1 MNILMVSSNMQSG
14 GAETHI
20 LCLCRSLL
28 HRGHR
33 ITLVSSGGAVADM
46 LKMEGVRSINL
57 PLTTVTPMGAAR
69 AVSSLLQ
76 LVNKGKF
83 DVIHA
88 HTRVAALYA
97 DIVARVLAKPL
108 IVTLHAHFNM
118 RGVRGVLTRTGDRC
132 IAVSEDIARNI
143 QDAASRQRTHSV
155 SVIPNGVDTSIFVPD
170 KKTASTLR
178 VIFVSRLDGDCS
190 RAAHTLCD
198 IAPALT
204 RKLPTL
210 DIVIA
215 GGGSEYEHI
224 CERAEKIN
232 AAYGKVLVRAVG
244 QREDI
249 LPLLQSSDVLVG
261 VSRAA
266 LEGMS
271 CALPVVL
278 CGDEGYLGLLDS
290 REKMRIA
297 ERTNFCCRGCKR
309 ITAEALLYELL
320 TVLTADSDKRKKIG
334 ALSREY
340 VIKYHSAELMA
351 KMTEREYKLARKGA
365 LLCGYYG
372 YGNLGDEALLASA
385 KARAEKVWGEG
396 YVSVLTKKA
405 SGPKEYT
412 RMSPLSLVLAL
423 RGSDTLILGGGTL
436 LQTDTSHRSLW
447 YYISL
452 FFCARVL
459 GRRVLI
465 WGNGLQEVDGVLAKK
480 VLVWALSECSY
491 IGVRDKRS
499 ADIAKEMGVSE
510 KKIRIEGDL
519 AAKTPA
525 IDSATVQ
532 KILFKMGMEA
542 GQKYVIV
549 AAKGSYSPQL
559 CELLQCIRKA
569 KGQKILPVYVAM
581 YPCEDARL
589 ALALKNKL
597 GGVCAPPL
605 TPYELVGL
613 MKGAECVFASR
624 YHAAVFANA
633 ANVPVYIFGNEEKLN
648 RLCSFEKESD

>member
-1 MNILMVSSNMQSG
+1 MNILMLSSNMQNG

-28 HRGHR
+28 CRGHR
-33 ITLVSSGGAVADM
+33 ITLVSSGGAVVDV
-46 LKMEGVRSINL
+46 LKREGVRCITL
-57 PLTTVTPMGAAR
+57 PLTTITPIGAVR

-76 LVNKGKF
+76 LVSKGKF

-88 HTRVAALYA
+88 HTRVSALYA

-108 IVTLHAHFNM
+108 VVTLHAHFNM
-118 RGVRGVLTRTGDRC
+118 RGVRGILTRTGDRC
-132 IAVSEDIARNI
+132 IAVSEDIARHI
-143 QDAASRQRTHSV
+143 QGVERAQRTRCV
-155 SVIPNGVDTSIFVPD
+155 RVIPNGVDTNFFVPD
-170 KKTASTLR
+170 RKTKNTLR

-190 RAAHTLCD
+190 RAAHILCD
-198 IAPALT
+198 IAPALA

-215 GGGSEYEHI
+215 GGGSEYERI

-232 AAYGKVLVRAVG
+232 AAYGRVLVRAVG
-244 QREDI
+244 HKEDI
-249 LPLLQSSDVLVG
+249 PPLLQSADVLVG

-309 ITAEALLYELL
+309 ITSEALLHELL
-320 TVLTADSDKRKKIG
+320 AVLTADREKRKKLG
-334 ALSREY
+334 EFSREY
-340 VIKYHSAELMA
+340 VVKYHSAVLMA
-351 KMTEREYKLARKGA
+351 KMTEKEYKLARKNA

-372 YGNLGDEALLASA
+372 YGNLGDEALLSFS
-385 KARAEKVWGEG
+385 KERAQKIWGEG
-396 YVSVLTKKA
+396 NVSVLTKKA
-405 SGPKEYT
+405 SAPREYT
-412 RMSPLSLVLAL
+412 RMSPRSIALAL

-452 FFCARVL
+452 IFFARAL

-480 VLVWALSECSY
+480 TLAWALSECSY
-491 IGVRDKRS
+491 IGVRDKQS
-499 ADIAKEMGVSE
+499 ADIAKDMGVPA
-510 KKIRIEGDL
+510 KKIHLEGDL
-519 AAKTPA
+519 AAKTA
-525 IDSATVQ
+525 AVDRVAVQ
-532 KILFKMGMEA
+532 KILFKMGIEA

-559 CELLQCIRKA
+559 CELLQCIKKA

-581 YPCEDARL
+581 YPREDVQL
-589 ALALKNKL
+589 AFALKNTL
-597 GGVCAPPL
+597 GGVCAPLLKPC
-605 TPYELVGL
+605 ELVGL

-624 YHAAVFANA
+624 YHAAVFADA
-633 ANVPVYIFGNEEKLN
+633 ANVPVYIFGNEEKLG
-648 RLCSFEKESD
+648 RLLPLKKESK